1 MPGQNVE
8 KVTIRDTVVPTGNA
22 NNEPEKNRG
31 IGYDKESIKK
41 NKKEADRVISFYPLL
56 FQNIGNP

>member
-1 MPGQNVE
+1 MPEQNVV
-8 KVTIRDTVVPTGNA
+8 KVTARDIPVPIGNA

-41 NKKEADRVISFYPLL
+41 IKKEAGRVVSFYPLL
-56 FQNIGNP
+56 F

>member
-8 KVTIRDTVVPTGNA
+8 KVTIRDIPVPIGNA

-41 NKKEADRVISFYPLL
+41 IKKRS
-56 FQNIGNP
+56 G

>member
-1 MPGQNVE
+1 MPEQNAVR
-8 KVTIRDTVVPTGNA
+8 VITRDIPIPIRNG

-41 NKKEADRVISFYPLL
+41 
-56 FQNIGNP
+56 